1 MRLRQSPALLVTLS
15 LALLPQTANC
25 IMALCLQSDNEPLAS
40 ECQLAVQQILVNTPL
55 SHASRLETWIPIPD
69 GLDDDPRFDDMLACG
84 AQWIHGSCAVTM
96 GCDRAARASLLQ
108 IHDTAAQAVAS
119 CVGPRGQSPA
129 RSFNSLAFY
138 DDRTRAEW
146 WVTVGRPDD
155 FLYYH
160 VDVEQSLEVFMVRM
174 EVAIASLLVWYQI
187 RQRDLG

>member
-1 MRLRQSPALLVTLS
+1 
-15 LALLPQTANC
+15 
-25 IMALCLQSDNEPLAS
+25 
-40 ECQLAVQQILVNTPL
+40 
-55 SHASRLETWIPIPD
+55 
-69 GLDDDPRFDDMLACG
+69 
-84 AQWIHGSCAVTM
+84 M

-174 EVAIASLLVWYQI
+174 EVAIASLLVWVRLSCVVWCGGGKALADVVVVVFSI
-187 RQRDLG
+187 RFDRGIWGRREWVHCRTAREGGRDFDA